1 MSQLRSRAGKRGW
14 VRPAVGVAVLAA
26 AVGWWFG
33 MRPNATPEPDEPF
46 THFLLA
52 VAAILLVCHLFGA
65 LLRRLGQPAVLGEI
79 IGGLLLGPSAF
90 GSVAPRARDWLFP
103 SHILSALDTAAQL
116 GLIVFLFLLGCE
128 LRLGAIKRKRA
139 VAATV
144 LGGTGLPF
152 LAGVGVAIVA
162 GPAMAG
168 AGGSGVT
175 HVLFVGLALSITAL
189 PVLARILVDLRIDRS
204 DVGVIALTSAAVG
217 DGLTW
222 VALAVIMAMT
232 GQGDATGLLP
242 RLGLAVAFL
251 LVMVLCVRPA
261 LAVLVRRMTSDQA
274 LVAALVIGAVASAA
288 LAQQIDLHPMIAA
301 FLFGTLI
308 PRTDAVARVS
318 EHLQGFTITI
328 LLPLFFAGV
337 GLNTSFGLVGGDA
350 GGWLLFAVVLVAA
363 MGSKIIGA
371 GGGARLVGVPPPT
384 ALRLGILMNCRG
396 ITELVVATVG
406 LEAGLINAYGFTV
419 LVLVAVI
426 TSATTGLVM
435 RRLDRTEGG
444 HRRGR

>member
-1 MSQLRSRAGKRGW
+1 MSQLRAGAGKRAW
-14 VRPAVGVAVLAA
+14 LRPAVGVAVLAA
-26 AVGWWFG
+26 SIAWWFG
-33 MRPNATPEPDEPF
+33 MRPDAVREPAEPI
-46 THFLLA
+46 TRFLLG
-52 VAAILLVCHLFGA
+52 VAAILLVCHVFGA
-65 LLRRLGQPAVLGEI
+65 LLRRVGQPAVLGEI

-90 GSVAPRARDWLFP
+90 GLVAPQARDWLFP

-128 LRLGAIKRKRA
+128 LRLGAIERKRV

-152 LAGVGVAIVA
+152 LAGAVVAIFA

-168 AGGSGVT
+168 SSGTAVT
-175 HVLFVGLALSITAL
+175 HVLFIGLALSITAL

-222 VALAVIMAMT
+222 IVLAVVMAMA
-232 GQGDATGLLP
+232 GAGDAAQLLP

-251 LVMVLCVRPA
+251 LVMLLCVRPA
-261 LAVLVRRMTSDQA
+261 VAVLVRRITSDQA

-288 LAQQIDLHPMIAA
+288 LAQQIDVHPMIAA

-308 PRTDAVARVS
+308 PRTDAVSRVS
-318 EHLQGFTITI
+318 EQLQGFTITI

-337 GLNTSFGLVGGDA
+337 GLKTSFGLVGGDL
-350 GGWLLFAVVLVAA
+350 GRWLLFGLVLVAA
-363 MGSKIIGA
+363 TGSKFVGA
-371 GGGARLVGVPPPT
+371 GGGARLVGVSPRK
-384 ALRLGILMNCRG
+384 AMQLGTLMNCRG

-406 LEAGLINAYGFTV
+406 LQAGLINAYGFTV

-426 TSATTGLVM
+426 TTAVTGVVM
-435 RRLDRTEGG
+435 RRLDRTAN
-444 HRRGR
+444 RS